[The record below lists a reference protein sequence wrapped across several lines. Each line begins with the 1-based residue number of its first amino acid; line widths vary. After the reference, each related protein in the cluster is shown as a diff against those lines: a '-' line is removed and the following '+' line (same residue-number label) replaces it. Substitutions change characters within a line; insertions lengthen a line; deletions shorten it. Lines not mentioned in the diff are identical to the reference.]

1 MRSQLAGLLPPPWR
15 RRIRSVM
22 PRRRSTPLEYV
33 FVVTYGRSGSTL
45 VQGLLNTLPG
55 VLVRGENGFYVL
67 SLYRAMATAT
77 TFRAKHARHQP
88 RRVTSAFYGVH
99 EVSAKRFVA
108 MTRNLMV
115 QTLLG
120 GERRNAVEVL
130 GFKEVL
136 WHEVTP
142 EETEGFFAFF
152 DKVFPG
158 ARYVLNSRDHEDVL
172 ASGFWRRRDDDEG
185 VASVRRVEEIQSYLR
200 QSRPDRVHDTVYEAL
215 TSEDPVTSDAALRDL
230 ATFVRGRCDE
240 ELLEA
245 LRETRKTGYGPRA
258 LGVKRRGSGA
268 RGQRVDERG
277 DEAAPGSG

>member
-1 MRSQLAGLLPPPWR
+1 
-15 RRIRSVM
+15 
-22 PRRRSTPLEYV
+22 
-33 FVVTYGRSGSTL
+33 
-45 VQGLLNTLPG
+45 
-55 VLVRGENGFYVL
+55 
-67 SLYRAMATAT
+67 
-77 TFRAKHARHQP
+77 
-88 RRVTSAFYGVH
+88 
-99 EVSAKRFVA
+99 
-108 MTRNLMV
+108 
-115 QTLLG
+115 
-120 GERRNAVEVL
+120 
-130 GFKEVL
+130 
-136 WHEVTP
+136 
-142 EETEGFFAFF
+142 
-152 DKVFPG
+152 
-158 ARYVLNSRDHEDVL
+158 VL

>member
-1 MRSQLAGLLPPPWR
+1 M
-15 RRIRSVM
+15 
-22 PRRRSTPLEYV
+22 RRRSRPMEYI

-45 VQGLLNTLPG
+45 VQGLLNTIPG
-55 VLVRGENGFYVL
+55 VMVRGENGFYVL

-77 TFRAKHARHQP
+77 AFRAKHARHQP

-99 EVSAKRFVA
+99 EVNARRFVTT
-108 MTRNLMV
+108 TRNLMT

-120 GERRNAVEVL
+120 GASRDTVDVL

-136 WHEVTP
+136 WHQVTP

-185 VASVRRVEEIQSYLR
+185 LAAVRRVEEIQSYLR
-200 QSRPDRVHDTVYEAL
+200 HSRPERVHDTVYEAL
-215 TSEDPVTSDAALRDL
+215 TSDDPIMSDAALRDL
-230 ATFVRGRCDE
+230 ATFVVGRCDE
-240 ELLEA
+240 GLLAA
-245 LRETRKTGYGPRA
+245 LRETRKTGFGPRA
-258 LGVKRRGSGA
+258 FGVKRRVPDAQSAPVDGRGEEATPDGA
-268 RGQRVDERG
+268 
-277 DEAAPGSG
+277 